1 MRRKQPSLADDV
13 LAAFERACRE
23 GDLEMAECL
32 LQTLETLARR
42 DEAKGRMDRAYS
54 TLIRTLR
61 SETQR

>member
-23 GDLEMAECL
+23 GNLQMAECL
-32 LQTLETLARR
+32 LQALETLGRR
-42 DEAKGRMDRAYS
+42 EKAEGLMNLVYS
-54 TLIRTLR
+54 ELVRTLR